1 MIAGDFASPV
11 RGVDR
16 GFIARQRGRGVPDA
30 AIARMGGWCVIDV
43 RAVSPDP
50 VLAAIERIERLAKPT
65 LPIHAMSIP
74 DVAQILRHIAEQYGI
89 TPEDILGH
97 SHSQE
102 YVEPRHE
109 AFAVVYEL
117 NRYTLAE
124 LGRLFDKT
132 SNGIAYGLKRH
143 YERLRL
149 RGPGRDW

>member
-1 MIAGDFASPV
+1 
-11 RGVDR
+11 
-16 GFIARQRGRGVPDA
+16 
-30 AIARMGGWCVIDV
+30 
-43 RAVSPDP
+43 
-50 VLAAIERIERLAKPT
+50 
-65 LPIHAMSIP
+65 MSIP